1 MRNAML
7 VILML
12 LLGCTA
18 ATKNDVAFSALA
30 RGDDAPGITG
40 RLNDVITD
48 PVTFENFWKDIY
60 HGADTVPDK
69 PKVDFAKDMVI
80 AVSPGRI
87 VTGGYSV
94 EIVRVEDKGTRLDV
108 TILMKHASGRD
119 DVLTQPYDIIRL
131 EKKNVPVVYKWVEQ

>member
-18 ATKNDVAFSALA
+18 TTKNDVPFSALA
-30 RGDDAPGITG
+30 HGDDAPGISG
-40 RLNDVITD
+40 RLNEVITD

-60 HGADTVPDK
+60 RGAHSVPDR
-69 PKVDFAKDMVI
+69 PKVDFAKDMII

-87 VTGGYSV
+87 VTGVYSI

-108 TILMKHASGRD
+108 TVLVKHASGN
-119 DVLTQPYDIIRL
+119 DVLTQPYDIIKL
-131 EKKNVPVVYKWVEQ
+131 EKKNVPIVYKWVEQ